1 MTSPIDLMEITRRA
15 TEADAMEADA
25 TEADGSQSKDDF
37 KDKKTKDG
45 SEDTV
50 IKVQDNCEV

>member
-1 MTSPIDLMEITRRA
+1 MRRI
-15 TEADAMEADA
+15 

-50 IKVQDNCEV
+50 IKCE

>member
-25 TEADGSQSKDDF
+25 TDHGS
-37 KDKKTKDG
+37 G
-45 SEDTV
+45 WITV
-50 IKVQDNCEV
+50 KRRL

>member
-25 TEADGSQSKDDF
+25 TEADGQKTTL
-37 KDKKTKDG
+37 KTKRQKM
-45 SEDTV
+45 V
-50 IKVQDNCEV
+50 VKIP

>member
-37 KDKKTKDG
+37 DALAKQDKHLKL
-45 SEDTV
+45 
-50 IKVQDNCEV
+50 

>member
-1 MTSPIDLMEITRRA
+1 MRWKRMRRI
-15 TEADAMEADA
+15 

-50 IKVQDNCEV
+50 IKCE

>member
-1 MTSPIDLMEITRRA
+1 MMQMISGC
-15 TEADAMEADA
+15 
-25 TEADGSQSKDDF
+25 DGSGWSKDDF

-45 SEDTV
+45 SSEDTV

>member
-25 TEADGSQSKDDF
+25 TEADGQKTTL
-37 KDKKTKDG
+37 KTKRQKM
-45 SEDTV
+45 V
-50 IKVQDNCEV
+50 VVKIP